1 MICPKCGKELPDGI
15 VFCTFCG
22 AKLTQDAP
30 QNTVEAPESAA
41 PEAYAAPDS
50 CAYAAPAPE
59 YTQFDVLKA
68 KVSSPLFLAICIVMT
83 VLASVSVISLSFN
96 LFAILGT
103 IACWMAY
110 ANAKSATEPL
120 KQSSYKF
127 AAVITR
133 IAFVLNWVLVGLL
146 SLLELFMVVFISFSS
161 SFFSNEEVLNGL
173 YDSLYDLEQEFPG
186 MLSELP
192 VGNIAYFLTTG
203 LFILFSVVLVLTIAW
218 VIVYNVCYIRHIDK
232 YTHSLSNAFV
242 TGEFTF
248 YNKSL
253 ATRFLVFGI
262 IEAVIA
268 VPATIVCLTF
278 APFVGIA
285 SACAI
290 ALPFLFYALIN
301 SAKNT
306 VR

>member
-1 MICPKCGKELPDGI
+1 MICPNCGKELPDGI
-15 VFCTFCG
+15 VFCTSCG
-22 AKLTQDAP
+22 AKLIPDAP
-30 QNTVEAPESAA
+30 QNSVEAAQSAA
-41 PEAYAAPDS
+41 PDANIAPAPD
-50 CAYAAPAPE
+50 AYAAPAPE

-83 VLASVSVISLSFN
+83 VLASLSFN

-110 ANAKSATEPL
+110 ANAKSATAPL

-146 SLLELFMVVFISFSS
+146 GILELFTFVFIAFAGNI
-161 SFFSNEEVLNGL
+161 FSNEEVLNGL
-173 YDSLYDLEQEFPG
+173 YDALYDLEQEFPG

-192 VGNIAYFLTTG
+192 VGNIAYFITTG
-203 LFILFSVVLVLTIAW
+203 LFIAFAVVLALTIAW

-242 TGEFTF
+242 TGELTF

-262 IEAVIA
+262 IEAVCA

-306 VR
+306 IR